1 MNRYDALFSGEA
13 MRRREFITLVGGA
26 AVAWPIAARAQ
37 HADQVRRIGFLTG
50 SNRENVENKE
60 RLSVFANEL
69 QRLGWTEG
77 RNVRIDV
84 RAGGGDIATTR
95 RYATELVSLK
105 PDVILATGSPPAA
118 LLLEVSRSVPIVFTT
133 VIDPVGAGIVDSLAR
148 PGGNATGFMLFEYT
162 LSAKWPELLKQVAP
176 SVTRVAVPRDPMVT
190 AGIGQ
195 FAVIQASAPS
205 VALEVSAINVR
216 DAGEIEKAMN
226 AFAQTANGGLI
237 VTAGPGTLIHRDLI
251 VALAARHRLPAI
263 YFDRNFVSVGGL
275 VSYGPRIIDHFRQ
288 AAGYVDR
295 ILKGEKPGDLP
306 VQAPNKYELVINL
319 KTAKALGL
327 TIPPSLLARADE
339 VIE

>member
-1 MNRYDALFSGEA
+1 MLLRSVVRASGLA
-13 MRRREFITLVGGA
+13 MKRREFITFASGA
-26 AVAWPIAARAQ
+26 AAWPLLARAQ
-37 HADQVRRIGFLTG
+37 HADQVRRIGYLTG
-50 SNRENVENKE
+50 GNRDNAEIKE
-60 RLSVFANEL
+60 RLSVFAGEL
-69 QRLGWTEG
+69 QNLGWTEG
-77 RNVRIDV
+77 RNVRIDL
-84 RAGGGDIATTR
+84 RAGGGDAATTR
-95 RYATELVSLK
+95 KFATELVALK
-105 PDVILATGSPPAA
+105 PDVILVTGSLPAA
-118 LLLEVSRSVPIVFTT
+118 SLLEITRTVPIVFAL
-133 VIDPVGAGIVDSLAR
+133 VADPVGAGIVDSLAR

-176 SVTRVAVPRDPMVT
+176 NVTRVAVPRDSTAT

-195 FAVIQASAPS
+195 SAVIQALAPS
-205 VALEVSAINVR
+205 VGLEVTAINLR
-216 DAGEIEKAMN
+216 DAGEIEKAMSG
-226 AFAQTANGGLI
+226 FAHTANGGLI

-263 YFDRNFVSVGGL
+263 YFDRYSVSVGGL
-275 VSYGPRIIDHFRQ
+275 LSYGPRIFDQYRQ

-295 ILKGEKPGDLP
+295 ILKGGKPGDLP